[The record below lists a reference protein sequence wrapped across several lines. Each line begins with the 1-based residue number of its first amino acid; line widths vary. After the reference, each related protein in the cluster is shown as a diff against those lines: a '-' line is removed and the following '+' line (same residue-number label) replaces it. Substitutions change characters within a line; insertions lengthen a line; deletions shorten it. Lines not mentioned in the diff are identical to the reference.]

1 MEVLNQE
8 NPNNPTEIVSM
19 DTTPNYLMDL
29 TEQDLNN
36 FTYTG
41 ISMKIKVPFVKNDDK
56 AIFAINTDGFIPG
69 ITFQGDPFKKLMIN
83 LFPVQVFENALDMV
97 EVYYEPIALPILH
110 KYMSYRFCKGKPSI
124 CLRMS
129 SNVGQTGNFQVVQA
143 SGLQRSYYSELR
155 EYEGLVFANADTT
168 SSTFAPS
175 GITLWDVSI
184 NRNLG
189 IVPVTREN
197 MPATDLM
204 MKFLEVA
211 GWELDNKTDIRIKQN
226 IVTSQFL
233 EEWLFFTPQNSF
245 PNTNGGDIEISV
257 YMDWSNVQFD
267 MPGIPIQPI
276 TCRFPECQI
285 MKFSET
291 FNHKRLADLDFS
303 TSANFKAQIKWLPGG
318 PPPPKN
324 EEIEAE
330 PIEDEQPKNLNKN
343 E

>member
-8 NPNNPTEIVSM
+8 NPNNPTEIVAM

-41 ISMKIKVPFVKNDDK
+41 ISMKIKVPLVKNDDK

-69 ITFQGDPFKKLMIN
+69 ITFQEDALGKMMIN
-83 LFPVQVFENALDMV
+83 LFPVQVFENALDAV
-97 EVYYEPIALPILH
+97 EIFYEPVALPILH

-143 SGLQRSYYSELR
+143 SGLQRSYYSDKR

-204 MKFLEVA
+204 MKFWQIVN
-211 GWELDNKTDIRIKQN
+211 WELDDTSTVRKQQN
-226 IVTSQFL
+226 TMTSQFL
-233 EEWLFFTPQNSF
+233 EEWLLFTPQNSF

-276 TCRFPECQI
+276 TCKFPECQI

-291 FNHKRLADLDFS
+291 FNHKRLADLNFS
-303 TSANFKAQIKWLPGG
+303 TANNFRKQIKWLPGL
-318 PPPPKN
+318 PESTI
-324 EEIEAE
+324 EETDEQ
-330 PIEDEQPKNLNKN
+330 PIEDEQN
-343 E
+343 EKQI